1 MWDFSIGRSFAMMA
15 KTAPFIVF
23 RIIVYFGIA
32 VAYVLVTGVGAGV
45 GWGVGAFGDDEFRA
59 ASTFWGGTIGFGL
72 TAGVIY
78 FLREYILYI
87 VKAGHIAVLVKLID
101 DEPVPD
107 GQGQIAYATEV
118 VKERFAEASVLFAVD
133 QLVKGVL
140 AAIIGIVQGVA
151 ALLPIPYLSNLV
163 GLIRAFLRI
172 AVGFVDEVILAYAIR
187 TGATNPWASAQ
198 TALVLYAQNYRVM
211 LKNAAWLTVITYGL
225 VLLVFL
231 VMLAPAALV
240 VYLIPGGWSA
250 GGFVF
255 ALVFAWAVKA
265 ALIEPFAIACMMQ
278 AYFKTIAGRRR
289 ALSGISASGR
299 CRASSTSSRIRPLG
313 GPAARAKAAERIR
326 AEWVHRHEA
335 GQIRHRL
342 RDDQPRAGAAVR
354 RWARHGARVLGLQ
367 RGHHAAADAAQRAV
381 RSPDQLGQPARHPLP
396 DQRARQAG
404 VQRAAAVRAQ
414 RAAAVAGREVGRG
427 AGHAVSRIGRRTSA
441 GVSRR
446 RSAGGRRRRAA

>member
-23 RIIVYFGIA
+23 RVIVYFGIA
-32 VAYVLVTGVGAGV
+32 LAYVLVTGVGAGV

-225 VLLVFL
+225 ALLVFL

-278 AYFKTIAGRRR
+278 AYFKTIAGQTP
-289 ALSGISASGR
+289 SAEWDQRIGSV
-299 CRASSTSSRIRPLG
+299 SRKFNELKDK
-313 GPAARAKAAERIR
+313 AAR
-326 AEWVHRHEA
+326 WTG
-335 GQIRHRL
+335 GQGEGGGAY
-342 RDDQPRAGAAVR
+342 PRGM
-354 RWARHGARVLGLQ
+354 G
-367 RGHHAAADAAQRAV
+367 
-381 RSPDQLGQPARHPLP
+381 P
-396 DQRARQAG
+396 QA
-404 VQRAAAVRAQ
+404 
-414 RAAAVAGREVGRG
+414 
-427 AGHAVSRIGRRTSA
+427 
-441 GVSRR
+441 
-446 RSAGGRRRRAA
+446 